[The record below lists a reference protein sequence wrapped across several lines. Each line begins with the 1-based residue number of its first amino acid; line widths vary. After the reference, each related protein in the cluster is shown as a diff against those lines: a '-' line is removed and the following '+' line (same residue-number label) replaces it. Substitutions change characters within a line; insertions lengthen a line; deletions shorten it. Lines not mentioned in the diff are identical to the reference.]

1 MDKNTPIRV
10 VLADDHELVLGGLQ
24 ALLQNEPDIQVV
36 AAVTNGMLLMEAVAR
51 EKPDVVVLDLKM
63 PFLGGISC
71 LDRIREQRLPVRVLV
86 LTAYSDG
93 ESILEAMERDADG
106 LVLKTDPPRNT
117 IAAIRQVAH
126 GQMVFPRAARQWLDN
141 RPRPRPDAELSERE
155 RTILA
160 LVAGGM
166 TNAQIAERLS
176 LSEST
181 VKFHLQNIF
190 QKLHV
195 TNRTEA
201 AAVYHRQAR
210 SADSSPSGAEP
221 YPDDS

>member
-1 MDKNTPIRV
+1 MSKDKIIHV

-36 AAVTNGMLLMEAVAR
+36 AAVTNGVLLMEAVGR

-71 LDRIREQRLPVRVLV
+71 LEQIREQHLPVRVLV

-93 ESILEAMERDADG
+93 QSILEAMERDADG
-106 LVLKTDPPRNT
+106 LVLKTDPPSHT

-126 GQMVFPRAARQWLDN
+126 GHLVFPRAARELLDHRS
-141 RPRPRPDAELSERE
+141 RPRADTELSERE
-155 RTILA
+155 GEILA
-160 LVAGGM
+160 LVAAGL
-166 TNAQIAERLS
+166 TNAQIAERIS
-176 LSEST
+176 VSEST

-195 TNRTEA
+195 ANRTEA

-210 SADSSPSGAEP
+210 ASDSNTQGPVS
-221 YPDDS
+221 

>member
-1 MDKNTPIRV
+1 MNKAKAIRV

-24 ALLQNEPDIQVV
+24 ALLQNEPDIEVV

-51 EKPDVVVLDLKM
+51 DKPDVIVLDLKM
-63 PFLGGISC
+63 PLLGGVSC
-71 LDRIREQRLPVRVLV
+71 LEQIRAQHLPVRVLV

-93 ESILEAMERDADG
+93 QSILEAMEHDADG
-106 LVLKTDPPRNT
+106 LVLKTDPPSHT

-126 GQMVFPRAARQWLDN
+126 GHIVFPRAARELLDN
-141 RPRPRPDAELSERE
+141 RPRPRPDSDLSERE
-155 RTILA
+155 SEILA
-160 LVAGGM
+160 LVAAGL
-166 TNAQIAERLS
+166 TNAQIAGRAS
-176 LSEST
+176 VSEST

-195 TNRTEA
+195 ANRTEA

-210 SADSSPSGAEP
+210 AANVESLDPHS
-221 YPDDS
+221 